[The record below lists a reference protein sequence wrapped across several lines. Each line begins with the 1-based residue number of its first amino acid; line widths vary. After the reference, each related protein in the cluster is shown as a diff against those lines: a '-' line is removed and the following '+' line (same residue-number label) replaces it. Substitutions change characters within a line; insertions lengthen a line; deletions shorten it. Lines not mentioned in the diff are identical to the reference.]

1 MWNEVLSLMNF
12 LLLKKPTGLFYYMF
26 VTSYSVQ
33 CILSEVMIPKLELD
47 HNAVQ
52 CRDGVF

>member
-1 MWNEVLSLMNF
+1 MWNEVLPLMNF
-12 LLLKKPTGLFYYMF
+12 LLLKKPTGLFYYVC